1 MGCLPLGVRKVGVGR
16 WEDRLGLWASRRK
29 GGKAGT
35 GPLGVEVYQQDEQ
48 QVSGGHGSG
57 ASEGTDE
64 LSWQRRS
71 EHQRVPRREES

>member
-1 MGCLPLGVRKVGVGR
+1 MPAFRGEKSWCGEMGRPP
-16 WEDRLGLWASRRK
+16 GLWASRRK

-35 GPLGVEVYQQDEQ
+35 GPLEVEVYQQDEQ